1 MSLSPKFMINVIDD
15 TARFYDFIGKFTVD
29 IHYIQ
34 FKKNN
39 KPKSKF
45 YNVGCYRSGTKYNM
59 M

>member
-1 MSLSPKFMINVIDD
+1 MINVIDD